1 MRLSGSTPCK
11 RMRLKMEI
19 GEWAGTVDWTWA
31 RIRVF
36 QTKASGVGWERLR
49 LGCVKDMSFEE
60 EARILPVMLQYEK
73 LFKQF

>member
-60 EARILPVMLQYEK
+60 ARILTVMPHSGK
-73 LFKQF
+73 LFKPF